1 METDSLSV
9 TQSSQGSR
17 SIAVIR
23 RSLYHHVIQ
32 QYPNGS
38 RRTSQHEIIL
48 LCINIQPMD
57 AHVKT
62 ITDICVDIANSSSSG
77 DQSFL
82 LVFFFVQGSF
92 LLTLPIKNH

>member
-32 QYPNGS
+32 QDPNGS

-48 LCINIQPMD
+48 LRTNIQPISRG
-57 AHVKT
+57 ARVSFGLWILEVKE
-62 ITDICVDIANSSSSG
+62 
-77 DQSFL
+77 
-82 LVFFFVQGSF
+82 
-92 LLTLPIKNH
+92 